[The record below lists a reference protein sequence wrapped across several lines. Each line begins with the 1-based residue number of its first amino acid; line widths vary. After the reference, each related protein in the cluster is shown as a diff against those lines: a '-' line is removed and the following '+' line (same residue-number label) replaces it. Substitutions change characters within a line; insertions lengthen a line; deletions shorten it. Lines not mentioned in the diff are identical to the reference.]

1 MNLPFTLPFTL
12 PDWLPAWAFLLL
24 ALPVLLYALVFLI
37 MPFSVFGV
45 KARLESLEQQL
56 DTIQD
61 ELRYMANRNF
71 GRTSRPIE
79 DESDF
84 DIPNFS
90 RMKSGR
96 TTAPEPQ
103 PQYKPIPPAPLT
115 PTSDPR
121 DKLTRLPQRPPRRTE
136 PRLD

>member
-12 PDWLPAWAFLLL
+12 PDWLPTWAFLLL
-24 ALPVLLYALVFLI
+24 ALPILLYLLVFLI

-45 KARLESLEQQL
+45 KARLENLEQQL
-56 DTIQD
+56 ESIQED
-61 ELRYMANRNF
+61 LRYIANRNIS
-71 GRTSRPIE
+71 RTTRPTE
-79 DESDF
+79 DDDY

-96 TTAPEPQ
+96 TTDPQ
-103 PQYKPIPPAPLT
+103 PQPTYKPIPPAPLT
-115 PTSDPR
+115 PAIDPR